1 MSTKFYIKDDNGSI
15 LSVDGKTRYT
25 LLEGKAAY
33 DFLQTDNG
41 RKRQFFVDV
50 DENGDKLGVEV
61 SHEKEDKVKE
71 YEAEQRHARYLRDI
85 EVECKITVV
94 SANMLVSVAGEDD
107 IEMLETFA
115 DQETDTEADALKEL
129 SLQALR
135 SALGKLSPDEYDLVF
150 HLFLSDTPM
159 TERQYAMKTNKP
171 YMTIHNRK
179 VAILKKLE
187 KLI

>member
-15 LSVDGKTRYT
+15 LSIDGKTRYT
-25 LLEGKAAY
+25 LLEGKVAY
-33 DFLQTDNG
+33 DFLKTEDG
-41 RKRQFFVDV
+41 KSRRFHVEID
-50 DENGDKLGVEV
+50 DNGDKIGIEA
-61 SHEKEDKVKE
+61 SHEKQDRVKE

-85 EVECKITVV
+85 EVECKITLV

-107 IEMLETFA
+107 IEMLETIA
-115 DQETDTEADALKEL
+115 DQEADTESDALKEL

-135 SALGKLSPDEYDLVF
+135 SALGKLSPAEYDLIF
-150 HLFLSDTPM
+150 HLFLSDTPL
-159 TERQYAMKTNKP
+159 TERQYAAKTNKP

-179 VAILKKLE
+179 VTILKKLE

>member
-15 LSVDGKTRYT
+15 LSIDGKTRYT

-33 DFLQTDNG
+33 DFLKTDDG
-41 RKRQFFVDV
+41 RRRCFHVEI
-50 DENGDKLGVEV
+50 DENGDKLGIEA

-107 IEMLETFA
+107 IEKLETFPE
-115 DQETDTEADALKEL
+115 QETDTESVALKEL
-129 SLQALR
+129 SLDALR
-135 SALGKLSPDEYDLVF
+135 AALQKLSPAEYDIVHQLY
-150 HLFLSDTPM
+150 LAETPVS
-159 TERQYAMKTNKP
+159 ERQLATKLGLPQKTLKCRK
-171 YMTIHNRK
+171 MT
-179 VAILKKLE
+179 ILKKHE
-187 KLI
+187 KLN